1 MMELLNDHIAIFDD
15 VLSEDFCNG
24 IIEWF
29 EDFDQNII
37 KSPEELVKRN
47 GQGVRDGR
55 GTNGRGARKDVSY
68 FADTEGTGFDQDL
81 RSFIND
87 CAREYITEYPNL
99 GSGYH
104 LSNRALKIQKTPPH
118 GGYHVWHHE
127 HSYED
132 MSRILVWT
140 AYLNDIPE
148 GEGETEFLYQGL
160 KVNPKKGRVCLF
172 PAGYTHLHRGN
183 PPYSCDKYIATGW
196 FLAQPNQ

>member
-1 MMELLNDHIAIFDD
+1 MQLLNDHIAMFDNI
-15 VLSEDFCNG
+15 LSDDFCDE
-24 IIEWF
+24 IIDWW
-29 EDFDQNII
+29 EDLDKNIT
-37 KSPEELVKRN
+37 KSPESKVHKDAT
-47 GQGVRDGR
+47 GVRDGR
-55 GTNGRGARKDVSY
+55 GTNGQGSRKDISY
-68 FADTEGTGFDQDL
+68 FADTERAPFEERL
-81 RSFIND
+81 RSAIND
-87 CAREYITEYPNL
+87 CAREYIIEYPNL

-127 HSYED
+127 HSYND
-132 MSRILVWT
+132 VARILVWT

-196 FLAQPNQ
+196 FYAQPT